1 MKHRNDPMHL
11 HYAATM
17 LGNIVARDEMSDED
31 ASDTI
36 KSWVANV
43 TGVDRIGL
51 RVRLHHTMRDQ
62 AAARRMAVE
71 NARTAIKWAVRPYFE
86 AMAPAAEIEEAA
98 AKANG
103 GVLEWDEV
111 AAILKGEMLRTLK
124 QRRG

>member
-11 HYAATM
+11 HHAATM
-17 LGNIVARDEMSDED
+17 LGNVVAREEMSDAD

-36 KSWVANV
+36 KSWVAKVN
-43 TGVDRIGL
+43 GVDRSGL
-51 RVRLHHTMRDQ
+51 QARLQWVMRDQ
-62 AAARRMAVE
+62 AAARRRAIE
-71 NARTAIKWAVRPYFE
+71 NAHTAIKWAVRPYFE
-86 AMAPAAEIEEAA
+86 AMAPAHEIEEAA

-111 AAILKGEMLRTLK
+111 AAILKAEMLRTLK